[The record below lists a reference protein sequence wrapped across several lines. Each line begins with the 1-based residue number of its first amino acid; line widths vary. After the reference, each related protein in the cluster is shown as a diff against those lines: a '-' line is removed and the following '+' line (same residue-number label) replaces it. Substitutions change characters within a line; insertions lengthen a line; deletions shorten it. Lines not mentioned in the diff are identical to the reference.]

1 VKHLALVL
9 VAACGSSS
17 SHPDVDGSA
26 GSDAAISPIA
36 GARVFFTDLVSGPNQ
51 GGEGGNGAYVTIY
64 GNGFG
69 ATQGASTVTVGDGAV
84 AAYPVWS
91 ETKITVQLGAAAT
104 TGNVVVHVAGKA
116 DSNGAMFTVRS
127 GGIYFVSPG
136 GSDDDDGSF
145 AHPWAT
151 IPKAKNTIAAGD
163 IAYLGAHA
171 GDTLAQT
178 TVDASSSYR
187 AALGMS
193 VDDGSNA
200 GTAAMPKALVIYPG
214 AQATIGAESGLER
227 GIVTPGIGASFDYW
241 VIAGL
246 TLRGEQEAL
255 DFEGGGDG
263 WRVIGN
269 DISCPNGFGTTGCV
283 NGSDGPSNLAF
294 YGNDVH
300 DAAANVT
307 TITKYYHAIYLV
319 SSHLDLGWNTVR
331 DGKTCRAIQFH
342 DTDGPNE
349 FDLHVHDNIIHD
361 TVCDGINFSTVDP
374 SQGVVEAYNNEIYH
388 VGVGPNPDDGA
399 SDYAGIL
406 VVQATDNDG
415 SIGSGQVDLYNNTF
429 YDCGPLTS
437 STDAAAINIDTSDD
451 PGLTAR
457 LRNNL
462 ILAATSDERYVR
474 GPAAGSNNLVFG
486 GTGTIDGATGTLT
499 ADPLLVAPA
508 SANFHLG
515 AGSPAINAGVATGV
529 TTDLDGAPRD
539 SMIDIGAFEAQ

>member
-1 VKHLALVL
+1 MKLLALAL
-9 VAACGSSS
+9 IAACG
-17 SHPDVDGSA
+17 DGSA
-26 GSDAAISPIA
+26 VDAGSSDASIAPIA
-36 GARVFFTDLVSGPNQ
+36 GARIFFTDLVSGPNT
-51 GGEGGNGAYVTIY
+51 GGENGAGAYVTIY

-69 ATQGASTVTVGDGAV
+69 AAPGTVTIGGGA
-84 AAYPVWS
+84 ASAYPVWS
-91 ETKITVQLGAAAT
+91 ETRITVQLGGAAAT
-104 TGNVVVHVAGKA
+104 GDIVVHAAGKA
-116 DSNGAMFTVRS
+116 DSNGVPFTVRS
-127 GGIYFVSPG
+127 GAIYFVSSS
-136 GSDDDDGSF
+136 GSDAADGSF

-178 TVDASSSYR
+178 TVDTTSSYR

-193 VDDGSNA
+193 VDDGANS
-200 GTAAMPKALVIYPG
+200 GTADRPKALVIYPG
-214 AQATIGAESGLER
+214 AKATIGAESGLER
-227 GIVTPGIGASFDYW
+227 GIVTPGIGASFDHW

-246 TLRGEQEAL
+246 TLRGTQEAL

-269 DISCPNGFGTTGCV
+269 DISCPNGSGLTGCV
-283 NGSDGPSNLAF
+283 NGSDGPTHLVF

-300 DAAANVT
+300 DAAANVA

-331 DGKTCRAIQFH
+331 NGKTCRAIQFH

-374 SQGVVEAYNNEIYH
+374 SQGVVEAYNNAIYR
-388 VGVGPNPDDGA
+388 VGLGPDPDDGA

-429 YDCGPLTS
+429 YDCGSHTS
-437 STDAAAINIDTSDD
+437 SSDAVAINIDTADT
-451 PGLTAR
+451 PGLTVR
-457 LRNNL
+457 LRDNL
-462 ILAATSDERYVR
+462 IVGKTSGERYVR
-474 GPAAGSNNLVFG
+474 GPATGANNLVFG
-486 GTGTIDGATGTLT
+486 GTGDAGGATGTLT
-499 ADPLLVAPA
+499 GDPRLVAPD
-508 SANFHLG
+508 SGDFRLG
-515 AGSPAINAGVATGV
+515 AGSPAINAGVDTGV
-529 TTDLDGAPRD
+529 TVDILGNVRTGA
-539 SMIDIGAFEAQ
+539 IDIGAFEAN